1 MLKRVLDL
9 SAAVMGLTLLLPVI
23 AGVAILIRVSMGS
36 PIFFRQM
43 RPGLNGRLF
52 MLFKFRTMSLMQDAK
67 GIELP
72 DGMRLTK
79 VGSFLRKS
87 SIDEIPQLINVLIGD
102 MSLVGP
108 RPLLIEYLPLYS
120 VEQAKRHLVRPGI
133 TGLAQVRGRN
143 TLSWQER
150 FKIDIW
156 YVENVSLVLDVK
168 ILGMTILKVLR
179 RDGINAP
186 GADTMEKFTGN

>member
-179 RDGINAP
+179 RDGINAS